1 MRTSRVL
8 SAQPN
13 VLAISRSVEF
23 STRFWLLLLAT
34 GVGVGLAGGLLMRLL
49 YAVQHLAWQ
58 AAPLGLYTMSGSS
71 GRWAGA
77 RDTCWPTPERRC

>member
-1 MRTSRVL
+1 MRASRVL

-23 STRFWLLLLAT
+23 STTFWLLLLAT
-34 GVGVGLAGGLLMRLL
+34 GVGAGLAGGLLMRLL

-58 AAPLGLYTMSGSS
+58 AAPSVRTIATESRG
-71 GRWAGA
+71 
-77 RDTCWPTPERRC
+77 PI